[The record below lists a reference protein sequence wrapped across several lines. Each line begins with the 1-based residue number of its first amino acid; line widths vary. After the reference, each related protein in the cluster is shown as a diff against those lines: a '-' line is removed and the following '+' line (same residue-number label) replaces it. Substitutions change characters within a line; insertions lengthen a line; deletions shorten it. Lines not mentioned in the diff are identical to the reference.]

1 MGSKIGFVFS
11 MLLTSIFLIASLALI
26 LFWILMYGGGFSWDD
41 YVSHPKLHQF
51 RLKFNFHP
59 SLMIGGFIFFSG
71 FSMLFYRLM
80 TCCRKLIVKL
90 LHTIFHSLAIA
101 CIAIGF
107 LTIWESHESAFPK
120 IPHFYSLHSWLGLAT
135 MGLFAIQFVVGFFSF
150 LVLLCCEGGTAACR
164 ASLIPT
170 HSTFGIITFIMAC
183 ITAIIGLTET
193 AFYSLNTPLTNYR
206 GYEHWVSDEAIFINV
221 LGAVLAAAAISMFF
235 TINARAGR
243 RKQMRMAYHTDL

>member
-1 MGSKIGFVFS
+1 MGSKIAFVFS

-41 YVSHPKLHQF
+41 YISHPKLHQF

-59 SLMIGGFIFFSG
+59 SLMIAGFIFFSG

-164 ASLIPT
+164 AALVPT

-193 AFYSLNTPLTNYR
+193 AFYSLKEAEPNSNYR
-206 GYEHWVSDEAIFINV
+206 LEVTEAVIINTLGVVLIASMIVMVWVLRTSPIKR
-221 LGAVLAAAAISMFF
+221 GSAVLSES
-235 TINARAGR
+235 R
-243 RKQMRMAYHTDL
+243 L